1 MHSIRYQ
8 VTTWFICEWLLC
20 NAFYNLLLLLNVTKN
35 SVDVGYNVFLLKVW
49 CQKRKPQ
56 IDGFFLRTLHILC
69 QEKYLSWKCRLLQT
83 TTVRGYHAVNK
94 KPCYYMV
101 LLWVVTMNLRILL
114 QATAVKF
121 TKYSYYKWWP
131 RTEATN
137 WQLVSGWSAH
147 TRSEYT
153 LLKSKNGSHKL
164 TATLYDYTSSDK
176 S

>member
-1 MHSIRYQ
+1 MNSIRYQ

-20 NAFYNLLLLLNVTKN
+20 SFVQHATAANVTKN
-35 SVDVGYNVFLLKVW
+35 SVVIGYHVFLLKVW
-49 CQKRKPQ
+49 CQKRKQQ
-56 IDGFFLRTLHILC
+56 IDGFFLRILHILYK
-69 QEKYLSWKCRLLQT
+69 EKYFSWKCRLLQT

-153 LLKSKNGSHKL
+153 LLKSKNRSHKL
-164 TATLYDYTSSDK
+164 TATHYNYTSSHK